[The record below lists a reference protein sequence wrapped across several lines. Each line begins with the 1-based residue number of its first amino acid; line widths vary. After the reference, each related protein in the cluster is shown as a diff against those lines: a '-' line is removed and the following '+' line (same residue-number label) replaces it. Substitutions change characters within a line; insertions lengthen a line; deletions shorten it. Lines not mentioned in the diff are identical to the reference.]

1 MEQNERIEQILK
13 LLTRSVA
20 FPTLRAVMRD
30 TKGVGALLSY
40 LCFEHDGAA
49 AGELARYLGVR
60 SSRVAN
66 ELKSLERKGLLERRC
81 DGEDRRRILVFI
93 TPAGRALMEEQ
104 QQSLRRYL
112 DAAVT
117 RFGADDTDRLL
128 ELLGR
133 FYSVLG
139 ELPPAEPPAKSAAR
153 KAAPRRKES
162 L

>member
-1 MEQNERIEQILK
+1 
-13 LLTRSVA
+13 
-20 FPTLRAVMRD
+20 
-30 TKGVGALLSY
+30 
-40 LCFEHDGAA
+40 
-49 AGELARYLGVR
+49 
-60 SSRVAN
+60 
-66 ELKSLERKGLLERRC
+66 
-81 DGEDRRRILVFI
+81 
-93 TPAGRALMEEQ
+93 MEEQ
-104 QQSLRRYL
+104 QQSLRQYL